1 MTKNILNDRRYNK
14 MSKNIVA
21 SLIQSANDLDEMN
34 LIKYADEITDIA
46 VKIAQIDDNTMKKY
60 KENLDDQ
67 EERIQENIE
76 TNNQNTED
84 YNKRLDQIR
93 RDKAE
98 LARKEKMKQLQNSE
112 EISPIQTTNYIN
124 PNIPQFLV

>member
-124 PNIPQFLV
+124 PNIPQLLV

>member
-1 MTKNILNDRRYNK
+1 

-124 PNIPQFLV
+124 PNIPQLLV